1 MNKYL
6 PADAGTTPTMTTA
19 AAAIHAI
26 TIITAAATIT
36 AAAADSGKGCGG
48 LAVVDLYFV
57 NLYFIFA
64 AFGGWY

>member
-26 TIITAAATIT
+26 TIITVAATIT
-36 AAAADSGKGCGG
+36 AAAADSAMDLAAAGCGG
-48 LAVVDLYFV
+48 SLF
-57 NLYFIFA
+57 
-64 AFGGWY
+64 

>member
-26 TIITAAATIT
+26 TIITVAATIT
-36 AAAADSGKGCGG
+36 AAADSAMDLAAAGCGG
-48 LAVVDLYFV
+48 SLF
-57 NLYFIFA
+57 
-64 AFGGWY
+64 